1 MKNFFNII
9 AITSSVSA
17 LYNPI
22 GRFQRNSV
30 DHHEI
35 DIFQINPENRNLPN
49 DQLMDDYLR
58 ASLREIVTH
67 LAEGPGDSHNYRLE
81 KPTEFKVKASRSK
94 KIIELETLR
103 KQLNAKNKA
112 KNRRNRA
119 RGLWQ
124 KHHRNLKH

>member
-35 DIFQINPENRNLPN
+35 DIFQMNPENRNLPN

-103 KQLNAKNKA
+103 KQLNAQNKA

-124 KHHRNLKH
+124 KHHRNLNH